1 MKPLR
6 ACVTAVALVLA
17 GCTAIAPAR
26 LPDTLAAQLR
36 GQDVGIVIQQPS
48 TFGVMRERDVPLGPL
63 GIPLMAAQGE
73 HLRKA
78 ANIGDPADDIATALA
93 DLLAG
98 HHGAAIL
105 PGRGAT
111 PREEPEAIVAAA
123 PAGSRYVLSVAT
135 VSWGLARFP
144 IRGAAY
150 SVTYVARARLIDA
163 KTQAV
168 IAEGGCMQPPDGSE
182 HESTDY
188 AEFTDQNAMLIKTEL
203 AARVDRCIHFVRRD
217 MLGL

>member
-1 MKPLR
+1 MKALR
-6 ACVTAVALVLA
+6 ACAAMLASLLA
-17 GCTAIAPAR
+17 GCTTIEPAR
-26 LPDTLAAQLR
+26 LPDTLAATLR

-73 HLRKA
+73 HLRKS
-78 ANIGDPADDIATALA
+78 ANIGDPAEDIATALA

-98 HHGAAIL
+98 RHGAAIL
-105 PGRGAT
+105 PGRGT
-111 PREEPEAIVAAA
+111 TSREEPEAIAAAA
-123 PAGSRYVLSVAT
+123 PAGSRYVLAVAT

-163 KTQAV
+163 RTQAV
-168 IAEGGCMQPPDGSE
+168 IAEGGCMQPPDGTE
-182 HESTDY
+182 HESTAY
-188 AEFTDQNAMLIKTEL
+188 ADFTDQDAMLIKTEL
-203 AARVDRCIHFVRRD
+203 AARVDRCVHFIRRD

>member
-1 MKPLR
+1 MKILR
-6 ACVTAVALVLA
+6 ASAAVLALALA
-17 GCTAIAPAR
+17 GCTTIAPAQ

-36 GQDVGIVIQQPS
+36 DRSIGIVIQEPS
-48 TFGVMRERDVPLGPL
+48 TFGVMRERDVALGPL

-78 ANIGDPADDIATALA
+78 AHIGDPADDIATALA

-98 HHGAAIL
+98 RDGAVIL
-105 PGRGAT
+105 PKRGAT

-144 IRGAAY
+144 LRGAAY

-163 KTQAV
+163 QTKSV
-168 IAEGGCMQPPDGSE
+168 IAEAGCMQPPDGSE

-188 AEFTDQNAMLIKTEL
+188 AEFTDQDAMLIKTEL
-203 AARVDRCIHFVRRD
+203 AARVDRCIHFLRRD
-217 MLGL
+217 MLGP